1 VVRGTHPTNPAILI
15 KIILITLNPKP
26 FVQPDSGYTILEL
39 LVVIFLISLLAG
51 LVVPRLTSM
60 YDSIQQ
66 AYEREEVLAR
76 LGGLSYLAFQQ
87 SRDFELVSYPVETSD
102 KNQTNTSAFT
112 EKNPSSPAPLELPAG
127 WQVRTEQPIHFF
139 ANGVCE
145 GGMVYVL
152 RQQQQFRVQLVPPFC
167 LPKILSR

>member
-1 VVRGTHPTNPAILI
+1 
-15 KIILITLNPKP
+15 LNPKP

-51 LVVPRLTSM
+51 LAVPRLTSM
-60 YDSIQQ
+60 YDSVQQ

-76 LGGLSYLAFQQ
+76 LGGLGYLAFQQ
-87 SRDFELVSYPVETSD
+87 SRDFELVSYPVETNDNNPS
-102 KNQTNTSAFT
+102 NTSAFT
-112 EKNPSSPAPLELPAG
+112 EKKASRPIPLELPAG
-127 WQVRTEQPIHFF
+127 WQIRAEQPIQFF

-152 RQQQQFRVQLVPPFC
+152 RQQQQFQVQLVPPFC
-167 LPKILSR
+167 LPKMLSR